1 MGTGSFVSDE
11 IVSNLIEKIIKEK
24 KYDNRIIFD
33 GYPRSLS
40 QAKNLDYLLKKYKQK
55 IGVVLKLSVSL
66 ETVKKEFQKE
76 EI

>member
-11 IVSNLIEKIIKEK
+11 IVSNLIEKKLLKKK

-40 QAKNLDYLLKKYKQK
+40 QAKNLDYLLKS
-55 IGVVLKLSVSL
+55 IN
-66 ETVKKEFQKE
+66 KK
-76 EI
+76 